1 MSSNDWL
8 QLLPIAV
15 LLGFMYLLF
24 IRPARKRARETA
36 SLQQALSAGDEVMLT
51 SGIFGHVT
59 GVADDRVNV
68 EVAPGV
74 VVTTHRGAVAQIIHD
89 EPADAGATS
98 TDPPGAESTA
108 PTHDDDDRPD
118 QGTSKGAV

>member
-24 IRPARKRARETA
+24 IRPARKRAQATA
-36 SLQQALSAGDEVMLT
+36 SLQQALSVGDEVMLT

-74 VVTTHRGAVAQIIHD
+74 VLTTHRGAVAQIIHD
-89 EPADAGATS
+89 EPADADAAS
-98 TDPPGAESTA
+98 ADPAGTE
-108 PTHDDDDRPD
+108 PTQGDDDPPD
-118 QGTSKGAV
+118 QGTSRGTV

>member
-15 LLGFMYLLF
+15 LLVFIYLLF
-24 IRPARKRARETA
+24 IRPARKRAQEAA
-36 SLQQALSAGDEVMLT
+36 SLQEALSVGDEIMLT

-59 GVADDRVNV
+59 DVVDDKVSL

-74 VVTTHRGAVAQIIHD
+74 VLTAHRGAVAKIVHD
-89 EPADAGATS
+89 EPAGIEATEPMH
-98 TDPPGAESTA
+98 T
-108 PTHDDDDRPD
+108 DDDRPD
-118 QGTSKGAV
+118 EGTSRGVV